1 MRYNLPWYYEKFKRN
16 VDHLYHQIKK
26 KKLFNTA
33 EAVEGPSVAVPRADD
48 EDFMAFF
55 SKTSASETVQSP
67 EDGVPSLG
75 DADFDLISETASQL

>member
-1 MRYNLPWYYEKFKRN
+1 MKFDLHCYYEHFLWN
-16 VDHLYHQIKK
+16 EDHMYHYIKK
-26 KKLFNTA
+26 KSFNTA

-48 EDFMAFF
+48 EDFIAFF